1 MLRTFAPPVPLR
13 ALIVALAVALL
24 VVAGLLA
31 PSPARADDLIEA
43 EPHPGQ
49 TVGEAPEMVL
59 LRFDRDLALRKDA
72 HDVAVHDAQGER
84 VDDGHAAVAGY
95 SPRTMIVRLAAAP
108 EDGEVTVRYSVRF
121 ASSGETLQGEFA
133 FTVEPGFEAEAA
145 PAVEAG
151 EPRSS
156 QSIVLWTIA
165 VVLAV
170 ALFASLLYYLQV
182 ETGTAQSS
190 VEEPDPPEH

>member
-1 MLRTFAPPVPLR
+1 MARPFVSPLLLR
-13 ALIVALAVALL
+13 AFIVALAVALL
-24 VVAGLLA
+24 VVAALLA
-31 PSPARADDLIEA
+31 PPRARADALIEA

-59 LRFDRDLALRKDA
+59 LRFDRNLVLRKYV
-72 HDVAVHDAQGER
+72 HTVEVHDAQGER
-84 VDDGHAAVAGY
+84 LDDGHASIAGY
-95 SPRTMIVRLAAAP
+95 SPRTMIVRLAAPP

-121 ASSGETLQGEFA
+121 ASTGDTLEGEFA
-133 FTVEPGFEAEAA
+133 FTVAPGFEAPP

-156 QSIVLWTIA
+156 QAIVLWTIA

-170 ALFASLLYYLQV
+170 ALFASLLYYLQI
-182 ETGTAQSS
+182 ETGTARSS
-190 VEEPDPPEH
+190 VEEPDPPDEH